1 VDKGTLVE
9 VKLHGDRRLA
19 VVERPE
25 GKKHI
30 QVIDENGTPHVVHP
44 REVEYVVKLAPDSDA
59 PAKYSATQIPKF
71 TAAVEQYIDPSA
83 LELAWELLS
92 EEQEAVSPEQLANLL
107 FSDTSPIPTYA
118 AYKLLSEDKLYFKS
132 KGQVYEPRSPAQ
144 VAELK
149 HQIEIAQQ
157 RAQEADDFLQKL
169 RDKLSGEAVEWTNN
183 DRRRLESLERYATH
197 GDEASDKS
205 VAIDILKLIQR
216 DRTDT
221 AAFDLLVDLGIWSV
235 HENMFLRRSQVPSIF
250 PEAVVARAQ
259 ECFDSPIADLME
271 RIDLTHLHVYTIDDE
286 TTTEI
291 DDGLSVETLADGNHK
306 LWIHIADPTRWLEPG
321 DLLDLEARRRGTS
334 LYLPTGMIPMFPP
347 LLATG
352 PMSLV
357 QKQVCH
363 ALSFAVEL
371 DQTGAIVD
379 FNVHASMI
387 KPNYRLTY
395 EDAEEMLQLGV
406 EKDLDLLAHYAR
418 LRNQWRRSQGAININ
433 LPETIVKVDPNDTDQ
448 LTLQL
453 LENSFSRQLVAE
465 MMILAGE
472 VGAKYAQAHHI
483 PVPYRF
489 QEQPDLPSEE
499 LILQLPPGP
508 VREFAICRKMTR
520 GELSINPFRHAG
532 LGLDAYV
539 QVTSPIRRYSDLLA
553 HFQIKAHLR
562 GAALPYT
569 NEELDTLLKMID
581 PATYEANQI
590 ERQTVRY
597 WSLEYLRRQGKTVWQ
612 ALLLDW
618 LREDERLGL
627 VLLEDLGLK
636 LPIRMMRD
644 AYIGESLNLVVSN
657 VDPRRD
663 IINFEVVHTAMLQA
677 N

>member
-30 QVIDENGTPHVVHP
+30 QVIDENGTAHVVHP
-44 REVEYVVKLAPDSDA
+44 REVEYVVKIDPDSDT
-59 PAKYSATQIPKF
+59 PAKFSANQIPKF
-71 TAAVEQYIDPSA
+71 TAAVEQYLDPSA
-83 LELAWELLS
+83 LEVAWELLS
-92 EEQEAVSPEQLANLL
+92 EEQKAVSPDQLANLL
-107 FSDTSPIPTYA
+107 FSDTAPEPTYA
-118 AYKLLSEDKLYFKS
+118 AYKLLCEDKLYFKS
-132 KGQVYEPRSPAQ
+132 KGQVYEPRSANQ

-149 HQIEIAQQ
+149 HQLEAAQQ
-157 RAQEADDFLQKL
+157 RAQETEEFFQKL
-169 RDKLSGEAVEWTNN
+169 RDKLDGEEVVWTNG

-197 GDEASDKS
+197 GDESSDKS
-205 VAIDILKLIQR
+205 VAIDILKTLKR

-250 PEAVVARAQ
+250 PEAVVARAKQ
-259 ECFDSPIADLME
+259 CLDSPITDPMSRL
-271 RIDLTHLHVYTIDDE
+271 DLTHLHVYTIDDE

-291 DDGLSVETLADGNHK
+291 DDGLSVETLSDGRHK

-321 DLLDLEARRRGTS
+321 DSLDLEARRRGTS

-347 LLATG
+347 VLATG

-363 ALSFAVEL
+363 ALSFVVEL
-371 DQTGAIVD
+371 DEAGAIVD
-379 FNVHASMI
+379 FDVHASFI

-406 EKDLDLLAHYAR
+406 EKELDLLAHYAR

-472 VGAKYAQAHHI
+472 AGAKYAKANNI

-489 QEQPDLPSEE
+489 QEQPDLPSEDV
-499 LILQLPPGP
+499 IVQLPPGP
-508 VREFAICRKMTR
+508 VREFAICRRMTR

-562 GAALPYT
+562 GESLPYKT
-569 NEELDTLLKMID
+569 EDLDTLLKMID
-581 PATYEANQI
+581 PATYEATQI

-627 VLLEDLGLK
+627 VLLEELGLK

-663 IINFEVVHTAMLQA
+663 IINFEVVQAPMLQA